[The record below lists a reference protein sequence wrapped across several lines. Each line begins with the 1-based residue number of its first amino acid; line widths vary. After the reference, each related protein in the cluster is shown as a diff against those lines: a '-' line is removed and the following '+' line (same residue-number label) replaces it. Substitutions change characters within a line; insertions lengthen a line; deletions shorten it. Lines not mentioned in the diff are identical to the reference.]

1 MASVNPARLL
11 GMETGSLAPGARADL
26 VVVRYVP
33 GADVAEVRRTVVAG
47 ETV

>member
-11 GMETGSLAPGARADL
+11 GMETGSLAP
-26 VVVRYVP
+26 
-33 GADVAEVRRTVVAG
+33 VRRTVVAG